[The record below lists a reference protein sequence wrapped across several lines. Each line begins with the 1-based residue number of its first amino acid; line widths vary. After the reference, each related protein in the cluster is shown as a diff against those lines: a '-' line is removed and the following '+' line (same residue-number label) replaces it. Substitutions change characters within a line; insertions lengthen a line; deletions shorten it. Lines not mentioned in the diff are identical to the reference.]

1 MLNPSPSLSTLDV
14 GGPRPCVVADDALV
28 DPGALVDL
36 AAAHQASFGRA
47 AGSAYPGLELPLP
60 ESVVERFCANYLA
73 HAAALH
79 GVTEVLRAQGRL
91 SLVTLQPH
99 ELAAIQRVCHRDRLF
114 AQPGECAIA
123 AVLYL
128 YADEA
133 LGGTSF
139 FRPRQDAARTEA
151 LMRALARD
159 DAAAA
164 ELLAGQGPGYLTRSS
179 PHFELTATVPPKWNR
194 LIWYDGSQ
202 FHGSHI
208 EHPGR
213 LSPDPAHGRLTLNLF
228 LHGRC
233 EGS

>member
-1 MLNPSPSLSTLDV
+1 MLNPRPSLSTIDV
-14 GGPRPCVVADDALV
+14 GGPRPCVVADEALLDPQALV
-28 DPGALVDL
+28 ELS
-36 AAAHQASFGRA
+36 AAHQASFVRA

-60 ESVVERFCANYLA
+60 DSVVERFCEHYLA
-73 HAAALH
+73 HVSGLH
-79 GVTEVLRAQGRL
+79 RVTRVLRAQGRL

-128 YADEA
+128 YADPD

-139 FRPRQDAARTEA
+139 FRPRLDAERTEQ
-151 LMRALARD
+151 LMRALARND
-159 DAAAA
+159 EAAHAR
-164 ELLAGQGPGYLTRSS
+164 LAGQGPGYLTRSS
-179 PHFELTATVPPKWNR
+179 PHFELTATLPARWNR

-202 FHGSHI
+202 FHGSHV
-208 EHPGR
+208 EHPQR
-213 LSPDPAHGRLTLNLF
+213 LSTDPSSGRLTLNLF